1 MPASARGRAHVRRFA
16 LLALPLLAAA
26 CADATEPAGAPE
38 VNPDGQSV
46 NATLACTA
54 NVVERTVSCEAPAGL
69 PVSSGARM
77 DARTVGGQGLYVR
90 MTSTNFSNTG
100 GVISFDAAVQNLS
113 NLAMGTADGATRDD
127 AGVRVFFAEGPSTT
141 GGTGT
146 VTVANATATD
156 LFLGSQQPYFQYG
169 GKLSGTDQGELGAD
183 GILPTAEVSTAKRWE
198 FNVAGDV
205 TNFSFTVYVRA
216 ETPAGTIVS
225 MAPQVTGVSP
235 ATLVP
240 GTTATITGYNFQPTL
255 AGNTVQIGGVAATVT
270 AATPTELQVTVPCMS
285 SGTRVVQA
293 THTGMTGRSVAR
305 PLQVT
310 QRVVA
315 VGEMVVASSAADSY
329 CNELTSA
336 NGTARYVVS
345 VFSNSS
351 SPSSTSPFQL
361 SADGVGSAPQAAA
374 IPRGVDVLG
383 APRLS
388 LGQQVSLASAQV
400 ADTRHAELLERNRE
414 QYERLRREIGT
425 GGGTRIRA
433 RRNVVNA
440 EPALTRTFR
449 VSNISPPAGQSICS
463 SFYVVTATRVYYD
476 GKIAMYEDDTTPA
489 ALSAAGNPTMAANY
503 QKIGDQFNADMEPI
517 VRTNF
522 GDILRRDAET
532 DANGV
537 LIALFTPRINNSF
550 SGVAG
555 FVVSCD
561 QFANNDTTTTP
572 YPAGG
577 PYTGL
582 NSSGGTASNAAS
594 NHGEFF
600 YAYQPVVNGTGYA
613 SGNTPDQWY
622 RTIRSTFIHESK
634 HVASQAARVANN
646 APSYEASWLEEG
658 TARHAE
664 ELWMRNAVD
673 NVAWKANTGYGSSV
687 NPINV
692 YCDLRPTA
700 AECLA
705 NPRRPSY
712 NMMRHFQSMYT
723 VMAGQNARL
732 LSPFGATPSDNAS
745 YFYAISWSLVRYAAD
760 RYGTSDAQ
768 FLTALNQ
775 STTNG
780 VTNLTGRSGVS
791 LDQLLAGWTLSLA
804 VDDHPLLAAAP
815 SADIQFPTWN
825 LRSIYAGLNTDPNA
839 SGYTRAYPLVPTAA
853 TFGSFT
859 PAAIT
864 TLRGGGFVTYEIS
877 GTQTAPQLIRVEG
890 SNGAATPSTVRVA
903 VTRIQ

>member
-1 MPASARGRAHVRRFA
+1 MPASARAHARRLA

-26 CADATEPAGAPE
+26 CADATESARAPE
-38 VNPDGQSV
+38 VHPDGQSV
-46 NATLACTA
+46 DAMLACTA
-54 NVVERTVSCEAPAGL
+54 NVAEGTVSCEAPLSGIPA
-69 PVSSGARM
+69 SSGARL

-90 MTSTNFSNTG
+90 MTSSNVSNTG
-100 GVISFDAAVQNLS
+100 GIFAFDATVQNLS

-127 AGVRVFFAEGPSTT
+127 AGVRVFFADGPNPTA
-141 GGTGT
+141 GAGT
-146 VTVANATATD
+146 VTVGNPTGTD
-156 LFLGSQQPYFQYG
+156 IFLGSEQPFFQYG
-169 GKLSGTDQGELGAD
+169 GNLSGTDQGELGAD
-183 GILPTAEVSTAKRWE
+183 GILPTAETSTAKRWE
-198 FNVAGDV
+198 FNVTGDV
-205 TNFSFTVYVRA
+205 TGFSFTVYVRA

-240 GTTATITGYNFQPTL
+240 GTTATITGYNFQPTP
-255 AGNTVQIGGVAATVT
+255 ADNTVQIGGVAAMVT

-285 SGTRVVQA
+285 TGTRTVQA
-293 THTGMTGRSVAR
+293 THTGMTGRSLAR

-310 QRVVA
+310 QRTVA

-345 VFSNSS
+345 VFNNSA
-351 SPSSTSPFQL
+351 SPNSTSPFQL
-361 SADGVGSAPQAAA
+361 SADGVGAAPQAAV
-374 IPRGVDVLG
+374 IPRAVDVLG

-388 LGQQVSLASAQV
+388 LGQQVSLAAAQQSD
-400 ADTRHAELLERNRE
+400 ARHAELLERNRE
-414 QYERLRREIGT
+414 QYAQLRATVGT
-425 GGGTRIRA
+425 GARRNGA
-433 RRNVVNA
+433 RRNVVSA
-440 EPALTRTFR
+440 DPPPATRNFR
-449 VSNISPPAGQSICS
+449 ISNIAPPTGQTICS
-463 SFYVVTATRVYYD
+463 SFYVVSATRVYYD
-476 GKIAMYEDDTTPA
+476 GKIAIYEDDATPDA
-489 ALSAAGNPTMAANY
+489 FRSAMNATMAASY

-517 VRTNF
+517 VRNNF

-532 DANGV
+532 DNNGV
-537 LIALFTPRINNSF
+537 LVALFSPRVNDF
-550 SGVAG
+550 GGVAG
-555 FVVSCD
+555 FVVTCD
-561 QFANNDTTTTP
+561 QFANNDTTTTAYAP
-572 YPAGG
+572 GG
-577 PYTGL
+577 PYSGL
-582 NSSGGTASNAAS
+582 NSSGGVASNGAS

-600 YAYQPVVNGTGYA
+600 YAYQPVVDGTGYA
-613 SGNTPDQWY
+613 SGNTPDNWY
-622 RTIRSTFIHESK
+622 RTIRSTFIHEAK
-634 HVASQAARVANN
+634 HVASHAARITNN
-646 APSYEASWLEEG
+646 APAYEQSWLEEG
-658 TARHAE
+658 TARHVE

-673 NVAWKANTGYGSSV
+673 NVAWKANTGYGSFA
-687 NPINV
+687 NPINA

-712 NMMRHFQSMYT
+712 NMMRHFQPMYT
-723 VMAGQNARL
+723 LMYGQNARL
-732 LSPFGATPSDNAS
+732 LSPFGRTPSDNAS
-745 YFYAISWSLVRYAAD
+745 YFYAVSWSLVRYAVD
-760 RYGTSDAQ
+760 RYGTSDAA

-780 VTNLTGRSGVS
+780 ITNLTDRSGVS

-825 LRSIYAGLNTDPNA
+825 LRAIYAGLNTDPA
-839 SGYTRAYPLVPTAA
+839 TSGYSLAYPLVPTAA

-890 SNGAATPSTVRVA
+890 ASGTATPSTVRVA